1 MCREPFDPRLRWQW
15 PAVRLTTRGPSSRV
29 KSPRPS
35 SVVQR
40 GRPCQAGARW
50 DRRSSARGRLRR
62 ATGCAGRLP
71 ADVVQWPREMPRFK
85 LTIEYAGTRYSGWQI
100 QKNAR
105 TVAGEIER
113 AVRDATGVRELELY
127 GAGRTDAG
135 VHALAQVA
143 HLDIR
148 TNVPPARLLRRV
160 NDELPADI
168 NILRI
173 DPAPHRFHAR
183 HDAIA
188 RTYLY
193 QVATRRTAFGK
204 PFVWWVRDPLDVA
217 AMRRAAVRFEG
228 MGDFASFTD
237 DDPDEK
243 STKVAVTRVRLHE
256 AGDSAPAQGGRV
268 ALPLENGAPDG
279 RRPRRGRARRRE
291 RTRARRVH
299 APAVRC
305 SRPADRSPVRPVP
318 GARHLPG
325 RPAAAR
331 RSSAAHT
338 ARLQPACLGR
348 ARFASVT
355 QLLGIRNAAMSGVV
369 VGVVSL
375 VASRE
380 RATHS
385 RRGRPPATGHRRRS
399 LRVSLRS
406 ANRVPPPA
414 PRGVRRPV
422 GATSRNTAHAV
433 RRGRR
438 GGPARRCGRVR
449 ARRCGPRGARSRAG
463 GRSGS

>member
-1 MCREPFDPRLRWQW
+1 
-15 PAVRLTTRGPSSRV
+15 
-29 KSPRPS
+29 
-35 SVVQR
+35 
-40 GRPCQAGARW
+40 
-50 DRRSSARGRLRR
+50 
-62 ATGCAGRLP
+62 
-71 ADVVQWPREMPRFK
+71 MPRFK

-204 PFVWWVRDPLDVA
+204 PFVWWVREPLDVA
-217 AMRRAAVRFEG
+217 AIGRAAVRFEG

-256 AGDSAPAQGGRV
+256 AGDLLLLRVEGSHFLWKMVRRIVGVLVEVGGGNMTAGDAAALLSSSSGTPARLTAPASGLFLDRV
-268 ALPLENGAPDG
+268 YYAGDL
-279 RRPRRGRARRRE
+279 R
-291 RTRARRVH
+291 H
-299 APAVRC
+299 AEV
-305 SRPADRSPVRPVP
+305 
-318 GARHLPG
+318 
-325 RPAAAR
+325 
-331 RSSAAHT
+331 
-338 ARLQPACLGR
+338 QPATPLR
-348 ARFASVT
+348 ASI
-355 QLLGIRNAAMSGVV
+355 Q
-369 VGVVSL
+369 
-375 VASRE
+375 
-380 RATHS
+380 
-385 RRGRPPATGHRRRS
+385 
-399 LRVSLRS
+399 
-406 ANRVPPPA
+406 
-414 PRGVRRPV
+414 
-422 GATSRNTAHAV
+422 
-433 RRGRR
+433 
-438 GGPARRCGRVR
+438 
-449 ARRCGPRGARSRAG
+449 AG
-463 GRSGS
+463 